1 MFSGTNNHQILILL
15 AINVLLLVVGTFM
28 ETNAAIIILVPVL
41 LPVVTA
47 LGVNPTH
54 FGLIMILNLAIG
66 FITPPVGANL
76 FMASQVSGIKFD
88 ILARAIM
95 PWILVMIVVLL
106 LVTFIPQIT
115 LFIPKFLGVPV

>member
-1 MFSGTNNHQILILL
+1 MFSGTNNHRILILL